1 MKFKVTYS
9 GQARSTAGCANEV
22 VELPA
27 AATLREL
34 LAAIAARHGER
45 MAALLNFKERN
56 TPAVLVFV
64 SDEQVTWEAP
74 PPLND
79 GAEIMLVSPISGG

>member
-1 MKFKVTYS
+1 MKLKITYS

-34 LAAIAARHGER
+34 LAVIAARHGER
-45 MAALLNFKERN
+45 MTSLLNVKERG

-64 SDEQVTWEAP
+64 GEEQVTWDAP
-74 PPLND
+74 RPLND
-79 GAEIMLVSPISGG
+79 GDEIMLVSPISGG